1 MTTLSARDS
10 FTEPALHFKGSRQIE
25 ILSLKAGQ
33 LLWRLAC
40 QRNCLKTRVAQTDPV
55 WWLKHWQIDNF
66 TDDRTLSSVKK
77 SLVFFDNK
85 PLVFSSCSGKEI
97 ERWNKSPSSDVWI
110 CQLKQMSA
118 AHFQTQLWPYE
129 IWICI
134 DFHPHPA
141 FPMIIQVCGWNTRSI
156 NYEKRADVISA
167 ANVCNMYLKLYQ
179 NMQYCQIWAKI
190 K

>member
-10 FTEPALHFKGSRQIE
+10 LTAPALHFKGSRQIE

-97 ERWNKSPSSDVWI
+97 ERWNKSPSSNVWI
-110 CQLKQMSA
+110 CQPKQMTA

-134 DFHPHPA
+134 DFHPPSVSHDHSGLCVKYSL
-141 FPMIIQVCGWNTRSI
+141 F
-156 NYEKRADVISA
+156 
-167 ANVCNMYLKLYQ
+167 KLMKVHRFCVEC
-179 NMQYCQIWAKI
+179 MQYAL
-190 K
+190 